1 VGDWFYES
9 NVTNHVHRSRFLHP
23 PPGKGDLEPLP
34 FLRQKLDVVIIGSRS
49 HRLRLQALASKGDK
63 PLNKYGSIAEDCTV
77 KLPEVDL
84 RKLLER
90 CETKLLGGG
99 LETMLLVTMCVCHL
113 VYVSQKAIATGNGRR
128 NWVVSTFYLLLTEQ
142 IPLKESGPDMI

>member
-1 VGDWFYES
+1 MHRYRRCDRRAVGDWFNAS
-9 NVTNHVHRSRFLHP
+9 NVTNHVHRSRLLHP

-63 PLNKYGSIAEDCTV
+63 PLYKYGSIAEDCTV

-84 RKLLER
+84 RKLLKS

-99 LETMLLVTMCVCHL
+99 LETMLLVTVCVSLSACESEGYRL
-113 VYVSQKAIATGNGRR
+113 REMAGVTG
-128 NWVVSTFYLLLTEQ
+128 S
-142 IPLKESGPDMI
+142 